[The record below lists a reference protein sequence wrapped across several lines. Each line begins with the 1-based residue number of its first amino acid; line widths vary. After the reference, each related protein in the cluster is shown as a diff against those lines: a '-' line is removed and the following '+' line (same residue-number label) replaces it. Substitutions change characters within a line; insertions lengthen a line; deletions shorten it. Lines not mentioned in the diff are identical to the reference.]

1 MLYNIYDYLIGFSK
15 WFCQLRTFAIVLIC
29 KVSNYYIPI
38 MYSKRPQI
46 KMLRLNTD
54 SNNIFDCNGMV
65 FPTPHIST
73 MQLYKLISNEALEKT
88 QKEDVC
94 DIFNYTIRTLLTV
107 IWYQL
112 HFYKT
117 SLHNMPP

>member
-1 MLYNIYDYLIGFSK
+1 MGFSTT
-15 WFCQLRTFAIVLIC
+15 FSRRHTFAKAYIC
-29 KVSNYYIPI
+29 KVSNYYILI

-107 IWYQL
+107 I
-112 HFYKT
+112 
-117 SLHNMPP
+117 